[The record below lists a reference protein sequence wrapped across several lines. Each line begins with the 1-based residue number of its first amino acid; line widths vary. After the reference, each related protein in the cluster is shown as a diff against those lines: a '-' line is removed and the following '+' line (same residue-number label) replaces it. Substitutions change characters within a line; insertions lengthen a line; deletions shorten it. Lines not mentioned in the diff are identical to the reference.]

1 MVGTTRAEYFPGK
14 RTVRVKI
21 VAEPYTGRIMGAQ
34 IVGGE
39 GVAHRANM
47 LSIAIQNEM
56 SVRQLMNADTG
67 YAPPMADTWAP
78 IVLAAELTARK
89 IRRMK

>member
-1 MVGTTRAEYFPGK
+1 
-14 RTVRVKI
+14 
-21 VAEPYTGRIMGAQ
+21 
-34 IVGGE
+34 
-39 GVAHRANM
+39 M